1 MHSKDIDTACSLI
14 KDWISNLGSTGDH
27 NLLPHKLKLYVEQT
41 LLTQP
46 YFNSTFFDLRVSQ
59 LTQMQ
64 EINTLSRTVFECKL
78 PAIGFAFEEATPLD
92 SISDVLT
99 LLFSCNK
106 IYVTSLNKENLTALL
121 IDCLADISPFSDI
134 IHFNQPGKVK
144 PTVVFSPRAYQS
156 EGSLISLQTRKSCVI
171 VSGQE
176 TPAQWKRIGH
186 QLFCHYGRSHFNAN
200 VLICPD
206 GFNLSQAL
214 EEFTNYEFLI
224 LNHAY
229 ANHYEYQRFS
239 QSMSRIPFWDNGF
252 CIFTPNIES
261 DIPIGCCKLITY
273 KSVNDLYEQIASN
286 KFDRIYTFLSTVQDG
301 FEPGPTTEPLLT
313 PAPEMLDFLHNTNYF
328 CKKNIEWEKT

>member
-1 MHSKDIDTACSLI
+1 MHSNDINTACSLI
-14 KDWISNLGSTGDH
+14 KDWISNLSSTGDH

-46 YFNSTFFDLRVSQ
+46 YFNSNFFDLRISQ
-59 LTQMQ
+59 LTQIQ
-64 EINTLSRTVFECKL
+64 NINTLSYTPFECKL

-106 IYVTSLNKENLTALL
+106 VYVTSLNKDNLTALL
-121 IDCLADISPFSDI
+121 IECLADIFSFSETI
-134 IHFNQPGKVK
+134 YFNQPGKVK
-144 PTVVFSPRAYQS
+144 PTVVFSPRTYQS
-156 EGSLISLQTRKSCVI
+156 EGSLIALQTRKSCVV

-186 QLFCHYGRSHFNAN
+186 QLFCHYGRSRFNAN
-200 VLICPD
+200 ALICPD

-214 EEFTNYEFLI
+214 EQFTDYEFLI

-252 CIFTPNIES
+252 SIFTPNTEL
-261 DIPIGCCKLITY
+261 DTPLGCCKLITY
-273 KSVNDLYEQIASN
+273 KSLNDIYEQIESN
-286 KFDRIYTFLSTVQDG
+286 KFDRIYSFLSIIHDG

-313 PAPEMLDFLHNTNYF
+313 PARDMHDFLHNSDYF
-328 CKKNIEWEKT
+328 YEKKY